1 MGELTAFHKTV
12 QGYNHIKAGTP
23 CEDFS
28 DSYQDEAGRFY
39 IAAVADG
46 HGDPACFRSSFGSKS
61 AVTIAVEILKEF
73 GEAYFQE
80 HASASLSIK
89 DQLTYENGR
98 RIQLRQLTNRIISRW
113 STVVLKDLEDNP
125 PSDEDYQSAGKME
138 DTYRA
143 GNRLEHIYGST
154 LIAALRLPE
163 YLILLH
169 QGDGR
174 CDVFYADGSV
184 DQPIPWDSRCYENV
198 TTSLC
203 DEDSADAI
211 RTHVIDLGKT
221 PVVACYLGSDGVEDY
236 YPNPEE
242 TQEGTHCFYRKL
254 SVALSKVSPE
264 QAAIEEMLTP
274 LLETHTRNGNGDD
287 VSTAGIFVRDELI
300 RLAPQMEAEVE
311 KYEGDFARQQRLSAC
326 EQKIASMQR
335 KHGILLR
342 KFNEAQADVA
352 EAEQSLN
359 ICQGRIGRLSAE
371 LEQLRAQQA
380 DAFEE
385 MQKENEEAGRARE
398 YLDEQESSDGFKS
411 LLRYAAEGFGLFRTK
426 IEDAFQSKSKV
437 YEGISERV
445 TSKAAELET
454 EEHELNQFNTVLEAA
469 RSRLIEAQTAFEE
482 YDAEYQRLC
491 AEKQKLL
498 AEENGEL
505 T

>member
-28 DSYQDEAGRFY
+28 NSYQDEAGRFY

-46 HGDPACFRSSFGSKS
+46 HGDPACFRSSYGSKT
-61 AVTIAVEILKEF
+61 AACIAVEILREF
-73 GEAYFQE
+73 GEAYYQE
-80 HASASLSIK
+80 NASTALSIK
-89 DQLTYENGR
+89 DQLAYENGR

-113 STVVLKDLEDNP
+113 SAAVLKDLEDNP

-138 DTYRA
+138 DAYRD
-143 GNRLEHIYGST
+143 GKRLEHIYGTT
-154 LIAALRLPE
+154 LIAALYLPE

-174 CDVFYADGSV
+174 CDVFYQDGSV

-211 RTHVIDLGKT
+211 RTCVIDLGKT

-264 QAAIEEMLTP
+264 QAAIEEILAPML
-274 LLETHTRNGNGDD
+274 EKHTREGNGDD
-287 VSTAGIFVRDELI
+287 VSTAGIYMQEELVRLS
-300 RLAPQMEAEVE
+300 PQMESEVE
-311 KYEGDFARQQRLSAC
+311 RFESDFIRQQRLAVC
-326 EQKIASMQR
+326 EQKISSMQR

-342 KFNEAQADVA
+342 KFNEAQADLA
-352 EAEQSLN
+352 ACEQASN
-359 ICQGRIGRLSAE
+359 ICKGRIDRLSAE
-371 LEQLRAQQA
+371 LEQLRAQQ
-380 DAFEE
+380 DAAFSE
-385 MQKENEEAGRARE
+385 MQAENEEVGKARE
-398 YLDEQESSDGFKS
+398 YLDEQENSDGFKT
-411 LLRYAAEGFGLFRTK
+411 LLRFAAEGFGLFRTR
-426 IEDAFQSKSKV
+426 IEDAFKTKEKAYEQLSSKV
-437 YEGISERV
+437 SE
-445 TSKAAELET
+445 KASELET
-454 EEHELNQFNTVLEAA
+454 EEHEQ
-469 RSRLIEAQTAFEE
+469 SRLIAALEASKERFAQAQAAFEE
-482 YDAEYQRLC
+482 YDAEYQRQV
-491 AEKQKLL
+491 AEKQNLL
-498 AEENGEL
+498 TAAPEDPS
-505 T
+505 